1 MSILSAF
8 LGGMIIFIAVYAL
21 IYYSRTDN
29 KIHENEVRI
38 SKLEEKIVSME
49 REIKFVR
56 ELFEKDNS
64 HLQDT
69 IKADVLGKSIRA
81 TNNKLKYLFLENT
94 DNENPFAV
102 KIYDGRVYKNFYRKD
117 KVLEFVN
124 KPRATKYRR
133 TCVQCKRKFFS
144 KQGENVCPNC
154 MVEPVNSKTYDPVA
168 CKALLLVLTNKKWW
182 DIATSIVDDSDAFN
196 TIIKTLIVSWTIG
209 ISLLLGGCLWL

>member
-1 MSILSAF
+1 M
-8 LGGMIIFIAVYAL
+8 
-21 IYYSRTDN
+21 
-29 KIHENEVRI
+29 
-38 SKLEEKIVSME
+38 
-49 REIKFVR
+49 
-56 ELFEKDNS
+56 
-64 HLQDT
+64 
-69 IKADVLGKSIRA
+69 
-81 TNNKLKYLFLENT
+81 ENT

>member
-1 MSILSAF
+1 MDMDS
-8 LGGMIIFIAVYAL
+8 
-21 IYYSRTDN
+21 YYST
-29 KIHENEVRI
+29 NEA
-38 SKLEEKIVSME
+38 
-49 REIKFVR
+49 
-56 ELFEKDNS
+56 
-64 HLQDT
+64 
-69 IKADVLGKSIRA
+69 ADVLGKSIRA

-144 KQGENVCPNC
+144 KQGE
-154 MVEPVNSKTYDPVA
+154 YDPVA

-209 ISLLLGGCLWL
+209 ISLLLGGCLWLN

>member
-1 MSILSAF
+1 MD
-8 LGGMIIFIAVYAL
+8 MDN
-21 IYYSRTDN
+21 YYST
-29 KIHENEVRI
+29 NEA
-38 SKLEEKIVSME
+38 
-49 REIKFVR
+49 
-56 ELFEKDNS
+56 
-64 HLQDT
+64 
-69 IKADVLGKSIRA
+69 ADVLGKSIRA

-102 KIYDGRVYKNFYRKD
+102 KMYDGRVYKNFYRKD

-144 KQGENVCPNC
+144 KQGENVCP
-154 MVEPVNSKTYDPVA
+154 
-168 CKALLLVLTNKKWW
+168 KWW

>member
-1 MSILSAF
+1 M
-8 LGGMIIFIAVYAL
+8 GMDN
-21 IYYSRTDN
+21 YYST
-29 KIHENEVRI
+29 NEA
-38 SKLEEKIVSME
+38 
-49 REIKFVR
+49 
-56 ELFEKDNS
+56 
-64 HLQDT
+64 
-69 IKADVLGKSIRA
+69 ADVLGKSIRA

-154 MVEPVNSKTYDPVA
+154 MVAPVNSKTYDPVA